1 MLVQALPENES
12 VEKVEIA
19 GAGFINF
26 FIRSSARSLVIAE
39 ILEKG
44 KNFGRSNLG
53 QNQKVL
59 IEFVSANPTGPLH
72 VGHGRGAAFGATL
85 GNVLKAAGYDV
96 TLEYYVNDA
105 GRQMNILA
113 VSVWLRYL
121 ELADEPVVFP
131 ANAYKGDYVYD
142 IAKELWS
149 EHGTEFVHPWS
160 VVHRDCPLMSRKVAI
175 KKFILMR

>member
-1 MLVQALPENES
+1 M
-12 VEKVEIA
+12 
-19 GAGFINF
+19 
-26 FIRSSARSLVIAE
+26 
-39 ILEKG
+39 
-44 KNFGRSNLG
+44 
-53 QNQKVL
+53 

-121 ELADEPVVFP
+121 ELAGEPIVFP
-131 ANAYKGDYVYD
+131 TNGYKGQYVYE
-142 IAKELWS
+142 IAQEMWS
-149 EHGTEFVHPWS
+149 EQGNQFVHPWIS
-160 VVHRDCPLMSRKVAI
+160 VVENLPADEPKVEIKRLISMRSSRERNPYWARMGLLTSI
-175 KKFILMR
+175 NML